1 MTSLTGSVAAA
12 VTYHGLY
19 ALLFFLVFAALALPL
34 AITRDRLLAERRR
47 LATHKLTTGE
57 MADSLNQQA
66 TQTLYGLQGV
76 VRGNAFYTQ
85 CPLSSLSIVI
95 DRNTHQDQFG
105 RCYLSV
111 EPTTQCGEK

>member
-1 MTSLTGSVAAA
+1 MTSLAGSVATT
-12 VTYHGLY
+12 VTAHGLY

-34 AITRDRLLAERRR
+34 AITRDRLLGERRR
-47 LATHKLTTGE
+47 VATHQLTTGDRV
-57 MADSLNQQA
+57 DSLSQT

-105 RCYLSV
+105 RCYLSM
-111 EPTTQCGEK
+111 EPTAKCGK

>member
-1 MTSLTGSVAAA
+1 MTPITGSVATT
-12 VTYHGLY
+12 VTAHGLY
-19 ALLFFLVFAALALPL
+19 ALLSFLVFAALALPL
-34 AITRDRLLAERRR
+34 AITRDRLLGERRR
-47 LATHKLTTGE
+47 VATHQLTTGDRV
-57 MADSLNQQA
+57 DSLSQT

-95 DRNTHQDQFG
+95 NRDTHQDQFG

-111 EPTTQCGEK
+111 EPTVQCGK